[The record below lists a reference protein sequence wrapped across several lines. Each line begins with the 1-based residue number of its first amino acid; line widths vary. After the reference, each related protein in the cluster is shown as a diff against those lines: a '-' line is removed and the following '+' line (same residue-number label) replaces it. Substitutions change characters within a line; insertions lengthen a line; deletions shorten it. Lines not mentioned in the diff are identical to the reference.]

1 MKMLLVL
8 CAVLAVAGCK
18 STNVIDNNSLDQSD
32 FVTTCLD
39 GVQYWLRR
47 SRSGMTYFAPRFNQ
61 QSQVVTCNN

>member
-18 STNVIDNNSLDQSD
+18 SDNVVAKDELVRRD

-39 GVQYWLRR
+39 GVQYWTRR
-47 SRSGMTYFAPRFNQ
+47 ISAGATYFAPRFNQ